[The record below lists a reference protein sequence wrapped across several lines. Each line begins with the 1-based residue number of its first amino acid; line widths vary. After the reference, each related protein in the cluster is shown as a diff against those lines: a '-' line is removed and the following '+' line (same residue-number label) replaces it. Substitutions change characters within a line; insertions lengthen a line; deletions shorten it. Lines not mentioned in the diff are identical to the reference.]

1 MDSVIDSSPVCRIGD
16 LSIGVYRERKQMQH
30 VELHHSVVLTEIRAF
45 QMAQWVNVL
54 IVPAL
59 GSLRQ
64 KDPAFQAS
72 L

>member
-1 MDSVIDSSPVCRIGD
+1 MDSVIDGSPVCRIGD
-16 LSIGVYRERKQMQH
+16 PSTGVYRERKQVEH
-30 VELHHSVVLTEIRAF
+30 VELHHSVVLTGMRAF
-45 QMAQWVNVL
+45 EMAQWVKVL

-64 KDPAFQAS
+64 KDPVFQAS

>member
-1 MDSVIDSSPVCRIGD
+1 
-16 LSIGVYRERKQMQH
+16 MQH
-30 VELHHSVVLTEIRAF
+30 VELHHSVELTGIRAF
-45 QMAQWVNVL
+45 EMAQWVNVL

-64 KDPAFQAS
+64 KDPVFQTS